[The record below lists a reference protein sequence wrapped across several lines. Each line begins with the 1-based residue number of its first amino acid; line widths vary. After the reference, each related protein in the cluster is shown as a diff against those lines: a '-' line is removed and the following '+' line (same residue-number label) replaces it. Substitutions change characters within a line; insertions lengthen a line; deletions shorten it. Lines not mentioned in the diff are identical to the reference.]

1 MASSI
6 LETQRSAF
14 EELERIEQT
23 ISDRISLN
31 PGLLPDSISL
41 STSSS
46 LHGKKKR
53 PFRET
58 VLQQQEIGRFVKRYK
73 EQSKFLVASFDNDA
87 LAKNDEVN
95 LLHPAVQRKKDLALL
110 SGNGAD
116 SSFTSVLD
124 QFYTQLGKIK
134 DYHRKYPNETPEDLS
149 GLYENGLAKAKRQQK
164 MLEDSIVS
172 GATTEEDVVELQATL
187 ASKKGANILLSA
199 AATDLDI
206 DSIFSGEEFYGKY
219 LDLIEF
225 HDKFLNLKFL
235 SSKDQSLSYLNY
247 LDNKFYDFAD
257 EKIYPFATRLRDAA
271 YFEYISSLHNY
282 LSKFLVKTRPLENG
296 DLILERIDKDFSNSW
311 EKKLQFPGWKF
322 DDSSRESSNSSTETD
337 VQDGVETINGF
348 YCTPCSKY
356 FSKETV
362 YKSHLTGRKHVKN
375 AEVSKTV
382 RNDKQ
387 NGDDTQIRLVAYHE
401 YCIHS
406 LATFL
411 EKIVAATKGN
421 VERKR
426 ALTDRERQLEQEA
439 IDEQDRILR
448 TGTNKKKVGILGL
461 SYSDDEADGTNDNE
475 SDDDDDEDEII
486 YNPLKL
492 PLGWDGKPIPFWLW
506 KLNGLGIEYPC
517 QICGNYVYK
526 GRKEFEKHF
535 MEARHIH
542 GLKCLGIQ
550 PNGLFKDITEIKD
563 ALKLW
568 DKVKHDP
575 NMGLAK
581 LVDGK
586 KDEGI
591 IEMEDDEGNVM
602 SEKVYNDL
610 KKQGLL

>member
-1 MASSI
+1 MTSSI
-6 LETQRSAF
+6 LESQRSAF
-14 EELERIEQT
+14 EELERIEQA
-23 ISDRISLN
+23 ISDRISSN
-31 PGLLPDSISL
+31 PGLLPDSIPL

-58 VLQQQEIGRFVKRYK
+58 VLQQQEISRFVKRYK
-73 EQSKFLVASFDNDA
+73 DQSKFLVSCFDKEAAAREDTENS
-87 LAKNDEVN
+87 
-95 LLHPAVQRKKDLALL
+95 LHPAVLRKKELALL
-110 SGNGAD
+110 SGTESDNSFGA
-116 SSFTSVLD
+116 VLD

-134 DYHRKYPNETPEDLS
+134 DYHRKYPNETVEDLAS
-149 GLYENGLAKAKRQQK
+149 LYENGLAKAKHQQK
-164 MLEDSIVS
+164 LLEDSLMS
-172 GATTEEDVVELQATL
+172 GTTTEEEVAEIQATL
-187 ASKKGANILLSA
+187 GNKKGANILLSA
-199 AATDLDI
+199 AATDLDL

-235 SSKDQSLSYLNY
+235 PPKEQSLSYLKY
-247 LDNKFYDFAD
+247 LDKKFYDFGD
-257 EKIYPFATRLRDAA
+257 EKVYPFATRLRDAN
-271 YFEYISSLHNY
+271 YFEYISSLHRY
-282 LSKFLVKTRPLENG
+282 LSQFLIKTHPLEDG
-296 DLILERIDKDFSNSW
+296 ELILKRIDNDFNNAW
-311 EKKLQFPGWKF
+311 EKKLPFPGWKF
-322 DDSSRESSNSSTETD
+322 DKATTESSNNSSAHGVPDGTETS
-337 VQDGVETINGF
+337 QGF

-362 YKSHLTGRKHVKN
+362 YKSHLTGRKHIKN
-375 AEVSKTV
+375 AEVSKTAT
-382 RNDKQ
+382 NDKQ
-387 NGDDTQIRLVAYHE
+387 GKDDTQIRLVAYHE

-406 LATFL
+406 LAVFL
-411 EKIVAATKGN
+411 EKVVADSKSN

-439 IDEQDRILR
+439 LDEQDRLLR
-448 TGTNKKKVGILGL
+448 TGNKKHVGILGL
-461 SYSDDEADGTNDNE
+461 SYSDDEDGANNNNE
-475 SDDDDDEDEII
+475 NDDDDDDDEII

-568 DKVKHDP
+568 EKVKQEP
-575 NMGLAK
+575 SLGVAR
-581 LVDGK
+581 LVDSK